1 MYRAIASAALVWISI
16 VVVQAPQSE
25 VGSGGQ
31 ANPTITFETAKDLA
45 GKGRL
50 DQAMQQLDFLA
61 RQNPEPAGV
70 ERLRAMIFYQRER
83 FPEAI
88 EAFSKAA
95 AQDPG
100 DHESIEMQGVSLFR
114 IGRIQEAIPLL
125 EKARLG
131 VERANID
138 PDYVLALCYAD
149 VQRYDDARHAFAAQ
163 YGFAPDS
170 AEAHLLAGG
179 SSCGE
184 SFATRPELKRQRRSP
199 SIHRFR

>member
-1 MYRAIASAALVWISI
+1 MYRAIASAALIWISI

-83 FPEAI
+83 FLRRSRLSA
-88 EAFSKAA
+88 KLR
-95 AQDPG
+95 
-100 DHESIEMQGVSLFR
+100 H
-114 IGRIQEAIPLL
+114 RIQGITS
-125 EKARLG
+125 RLKCR
-131 VERANID
+131 E
-138 PDYVLALCYAD
+138 
-149 VQRYDDARHAFAAQ
+149 
-163 YGFAPDS
+163 
-170 AEAHLLAGG
+170 
-179 SSCGE
+179 
-184 SFATRPELKRQRRSP
+184 
-199 SIHRFR
+199 